1 MAKARRQRDAHETG
15 QLPLFG
21 SGATSRT
28 QRQKPVA
35 APNASGGQTHARTAK
50 KPPED
55 TQCEETIPLFDPCN
69 PDQCNVRDRLR
80 EWLALGAVQAAQ
92 QEAKA
97 KG

>member
-21 SGATSRT
+21 SGATSRS
-28 QRQKPVA
+28 QLQKPVA
-35 APNASGGQTHARTAK
+35 PPHASGGQTHEHTAK

-55 TQCEETIPLFDPCN
+55 AQCGEAVPLFDPCN
-69 PDQCNVRDRLR
+69 PNQCNVRDRLR

-92 QEAKA
+92 KEAKP